1 MATRIYRALL
11 RLLPA
16 SFRERNGSEML
27 RLFREGREEART
39 PVAMGMRYAT
49 TFGDGSPFI
58 AGDAC
63 VGNGVLY

>member
-1 MATRIYRALL
+1 MVAHTKTPGLSA
-11 RLLPA
+11 
-16 SFRERNGSEML
+16 
-27 RLFREGREEART
+27 GREEART